1 MIKGWWNTGAEVALI
16 GCTDAVVAPAALI
29 GIELSVVWSIVLH
42 SLLKQ
47 LLSKHKERPVRYPK
61 VDPSGD

>member
-1 MIKGWWNTGAEVALI
+1 LSSGSIAV
-16 GCTDAVVAPAALI
+16 DAVLSII
-29 GIELSVVWSIVLH
+29 GIDICNGIDLNVVWSIVLH

-47 LLSKHKERPVRYPK
+47 LLLKHKEEASQVSK